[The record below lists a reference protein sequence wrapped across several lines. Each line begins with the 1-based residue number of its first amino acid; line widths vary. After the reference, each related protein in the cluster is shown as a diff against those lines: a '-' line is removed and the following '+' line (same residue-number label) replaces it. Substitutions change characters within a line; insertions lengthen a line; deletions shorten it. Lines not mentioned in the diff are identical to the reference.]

1 MPIIFS
7 SEYTREFCLQ
17 WLWDLQT
24 EFEAWLDSMEIPL
37 DVEDEAHLMNDG
49 VAAVDAVQEEV
60 VDAMAEGVAAVD
72 DCAN

>member
-17 WLWDLQT
+17 WLWYLQT
-24 EFEAWLDSMEIPL
+24 EFEEWLDSMEIPL

>member
-1 MPIIFS
+1 MPIVFS

-17 WLWDLQT
+17 WLWYLQT